1 MVSYEERSAEISDM
15 VDEAIRVP
23 GRGRKEKFVNSLKQP
38 VENVVIYSAYKT
50 ADDGSRPEHDG
61 LPINNLND
69 IAFTGTFT
77 VVCEKSDYDLWR
89 DEDSQD
95 YKSSPITNP
104 TWLELAVLANES
116 ILTTRDFHHVFFE
129 GAEQKEDVL
138 RLYFGS

>member
-1 MVSYEERSAEISDM
+1 MVSYEERSDEISDM

-23 GRGRKEKFVNSLKQP
+23 GRARKEKFVNSLKQP

-50 ADDGSRPEHDG
+50 ETTGDGD

-69 IAFTGTFT
+69 VAFIGTFT
-77 VVCEKSDYDLWR
+77 VVCKKSDYDLWR
-89 DEDSQD
+89 DNLSQD

-104 TWLELAVLANES
+104 TWLELAVLANDS

-129 GAEQKEDVL
+129 GAVEKEDTL
-138 RLYFGS
+138 HLFFGS